1 MVSQDP
7 TCLVCLKFGGPV
19 LLLRG
24 TGLSFLSLLS
34 SSEEVHLKNQ
44 QRACNMNPLLPQILV
59 TRGSTCAHTPS
70 HTCLKRACIYSLLSM
85 SKDPPWTAL
94 LGCGDAAL
102 LLLWELGHCLGVGST
117 LSSSS
122 QCCWHVFPTAPP

>member
-1 MVSQDP
+1 MLSWDP
-7 TCLVCLKFGGPV
+7 TCLVCLKLGGPV

-24 TGLSFLSLLS
+24 IGLSFLSLPS

-59 TRGSTCAHTPS
+59 THGSTCAHTPL
-70 HTCLKRACIYSLLSM
+70 HTYPKRARIYSLLSM

-94 LGCGDAAL
+94 LGCRDTAL

-117 LSSSS
+117 LPSGS
-122 QCCWHVFPTAPP
+122 QCCWHVFPTVPP